1 MLTTREK
8 KLLKKLAHNLRPL
21 IQIGKNGVTPGTI
34 SNIDKAL
41 KDHELIKIKYLEHK
55 SEKKTLTIQIIEE
68 TGSDLINQI
77 GNTITL
83 YRESPDPEKK
93 EIDLSRKQITSRR

>member
-8 KLLKKLAHNLRPL
+8 KLLKKLSHNLKPL
-21 IQIGKNGVTPGTI
+21 IQIGKHGVTPATI
-34 SNIDKAL
+34 ANIDKAL

-55 SEKKTLTIQIIEE
+55 DQKKTLTRQITEE

-77 GNTITL
+77 GNTATL
-83 YRESPDPEKK
+83 YRESPDPKKK